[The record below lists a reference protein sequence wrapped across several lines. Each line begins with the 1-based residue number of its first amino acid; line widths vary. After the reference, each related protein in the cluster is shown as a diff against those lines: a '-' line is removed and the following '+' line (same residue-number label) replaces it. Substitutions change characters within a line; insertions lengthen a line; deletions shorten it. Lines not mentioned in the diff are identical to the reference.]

1 MSDQGDVPG
10 IDQAMLSALMNRGR
24 DMALLSAKQEKL
36 LDDWMAGDLP
46 AADVSQVEALAKNN
60 VFAAEHILEHRLMAA
75 AKHGPPVP
83 RRHNRRG

>member
-1 MSDQGDVPG
+1 
-10 IDQAMLSALMNRGR
+10 
-24 DMALLSAKQEKL
+24 
-36 LDDWMAGDLP
+36 
-46 AADVSQVEALAKNN
+46 VSQVEALAKNN